1 MTSYVRYGSMQA
13 KSVIKKLRCVKCGHE
28 WFPRF
33 VELPKQ
39 CPVCKRICYLTG
51 KGRSR
56 EERGSDSQG
65 KKSSA
70 DHVKGSILVWP
81 YLA

>member
-1 MTSYVRYGSMQA
+1 MATEKITLQGRKV
-13 KSVIKKLRCVKCGHE
+13 VKGKASGEAVVTCEAISFNGG
-28 WFPRF
+28 
-33 VELPKQ
+33 VDNIL
-39 CPVCKRICYLTG
+39 LTG

-56 EERGSDSQG
+56 EERGSDSHG